1 MFKSYYFGLKAKSAG
16 CMCEWREREKD
27 KMNNL
32 GTNVINK
39 LKSSVATLCCNK
51 ALWLDVPSHVTSFNQ
66 SAWFFNVA

>member
-1 MFKSYYFGLKAKSAG
+1 MQDACAN
-16 CMCEWREREKD
+16 EEREKD

-51 ALWLDVPSHVTSFNQ
+51 AL
-66 SAWFFNVA
+66 